1 MPGRQCRLT
10 DSGGHNPEVSM
21 KRTVILSGLVF
32 ICSIA
37 PAFAAQTVKP
47 ELFKQWLESGKAMVI
62 VDIQPADDFE
72 EQHFKGAIE
81 TNAFPAKT
89 DEEKKR
95 LDKALG
101 KIQTTRDAVV
111 VIVCPRGKT
120 GASNAYEY
128 LKARGVSENRLA
140 ILEGG
145 IAYWPWPALFVTGR

>member
-1 MPGRQCRLT
+1 
-10 DSGGHNPEVSM
+10 M
-21 KRTVILSGLVF
+21 KRTVFLSLIVMMCF
-32 ICSIA
+32 AA
-37 PAFAAQTVKP
+37 PAFASNSVKP
-47 ELFKQWLESGKAMVI
+47 DVFKQWLESGKAMVI

-95 LDKALG
+95 LDKALAG
-101 KIQTTRDAVV
+101 IRAVKGPV

-120 GASNAYEY
+120 GASNAYAH
-128 LKARGVSENRLA
+128 LKARGIPENRLF

-145 IAYWPWPALFVTGR
+145 IAGWPWPALFVTGR

>member
-1 MPGRQCRLT
+1 MTARGAGSEEPVKTTIKLIVLAGVC
-10 DSGGHNPEVSM
+10 
-21 KRTVILSGLVF
+21 
-32 ICSIA
+32 IA
-37 PAFAAQTVKP
+37 LPAFAAQSVKP
-47 ELFKQWLESGKAMVI
+47 DVFKQWLESGKAMVI

-95 LDKALG
+95 LDKALAG
-101 KIQTTRDAVV
+101 MRAAKGPV

-120 GASNAYEY
+120 GASNAYAY
-128 LKARGVSENRLA
+128 LKARGIPENRLY

-145 IAYWPWPALFVTGR
+145 IADWPWPALFVSGR